1 MVPQYI
7 HEAQAWGTATG
18 WWPDGTVL
26 GQAAPGVP
34 DIDSVFHEHSPVSF
48 AERGIKIDVPVLFRQ
63 GISDTLFNLNQGIHL
78 LQDAVTD
85 EAQEQ
90 SYLVG
95 YNGGHVLPSVFPAGT
110 ASGSDACSPGNFT
123 ELTIRFFQQAFSG
136 QSTEG
141 LLPERYNLTT
151 ADGSKCISLGNFKG
165 GETFEVDLTG
175 TGNTVTT
182 TGLGAPL
189 HIPVTTGPITVTGIP
204 TLEGTVTALG
214 IDSRAF
220 FGLSMGTSPAD
231 AAVITNNLMPLR
243 EPLPVAGAGFEI
255 ELPGV
260 AVEVPEGET
269 LFLTI
274 TPVSDMSIYHGS
286 RTPGGLVLSGL
297 ELSLPAPKGCGPPEG
312 KGPKNGHEIS
322 CGPKR

>member
-1 MVPQYI
+1 
-7 HEAQAWGTATG
+7 
-18 WWPDGTVL
+18 
-26 GQAAPGVP
+26 
-34 DIDSVFHEHSPVSF
+34 VFHEHSPIAF
-48 AERGIKIDVPVLFRQ
+48 AERDIRIDVPVLFRQ
-63 GISDTLFNLNQGIHL
+63 GISDNLFNLNQGIHL

-85 EAQEQ
+85 EAQEE

-95 YNGGHVLPSVFPAGT
+95 YNGGHALPNVLPRGSSG
-110 ASGSDACSPGNFT
+110 GSDACSPGSFT
-123 ELTIRFFQQAFSG
+123 ELSIQFFQRVFSQ
-136 QSTEG
+136 QSTSG

-151 ADGSKCISLGNFKG
+151 ADGSRCLSLGNFKG
-165 GETFEVDLTG
+165 GETFPVDLTG

-189 HIPVTTGPITVTGIP
+189 HVPVTTGPITVTGIP
-204 TLEGTVTALG
+204 TLSGTATALG

-231 AAVITNNLMPLR
+231 AVVITNNLMPLR
-243 EPLPVAGAGFEI
+243 LPLPVADEAFEI

-260 AVEVPEGET
+260 AVEVPEGQT

-286 RTPGGLVLSGL
+286 RTPGGLVLAGL
-297 ELSLPAPKGCGPPEG
+297 ELDLPAPKGCGPPEG
-312 KGPKNGHEIS
+312 KGPKDGRAIP
-322 CGPKR
+322 CGPKS